1 MVEKQ
6 TEERQYDR
14 HGNLLV
20 KRVLGD
26 ENEDIKYDKFSLYNM
41 TSSYLKKLPPTEKK
55 EQIRAMIKLRQLIA
69 DKKSLEKVPTL
80 EMIHKAMEMKQLL
93 NMADEKFTKIYQ
105 EPYFMD
111 TGYMPYALQKGVFS
125 EWDIKNKPTYGNDN
139 IANTTVYSK
148 GNSRGVLK
156 SVADNNGM
164 GILCPCDKLNIITAH
179 KTESSTHDRKELGSM
194 RKIELVF
201 TRVLVERQTQEKWP
215 DIREAIACHELDSDQ
230 IYNIQRNNI
239 SGSQLQPKTRI
250 SANYH
255 PSPTNHCK

>member
-111 TGYMPYALQKGVFS
+111 TDTGVYHYFDMDKVDY
-125 EWDIKNKPTYGNDN
+125 EPTRRIIKLGTEK
-139 IANTTVYSK
+139 V
-148 GNSRGVLK
+148 
-156 SVADNNGM
+156 
-164 GILCPCDKLNIITAH
+164 IIF
-179 KTESSTHDRKELGSM
+179 R
-194 RKIELVF
+194 
-201 TRVLVERQTQEKWP
+201 
-215 DIREAIACHELDSDQ
+215 
-230 IYNIQRNNI
+230 
-239 SGSQLQPKTRI
+239 
-250 SANYH
+250 
-255 PSPTNHCK
+255 